1 MYLQCMQLVVNGFLC
16 MVSLGFKI
24 LCKWIKLPIHV
35 NILTLE
41 RMLLEKVSTYINLA
55 RAMSLIRL
63 HKLNA
68 SF

>member
-1 MYLQCMQLVVNGFLC
+1 MYLQCMKLVVNGFQC

-24 LCKWIKLPIHV
+24 LCKCIKLPIRV

-41 RMLLEKVSTYINLA
+41 RMLLEKVSTYVNLA
-55 RAMSLIRL
+55 RAMSLKRL
-63 HKLNA
+63 YKLNA

>member
-1 MYLQCMQLVVNGFLC
+1 

-35 NILTLE
+35 SILTLE

-55 RAMSLIRL
+55 RAMSLKRL